1 MTIEA
6 ISSAIYN
13 DVVSGLR
20 GLTSNPTISM
30 EQLQDEVVAERNT
43 IIKEYLLKGI
53 ITLEDLYLA
62 INCIEVDCD
71 YMSKCCNLPVGKKAL
86 HFEIPATLNLG
97 AVNTI
102 KFIGSIDRQV
112 SYAVYT
118 DESYKFHEYRKRSN
132 QSPYVYVDPT
142 INNNGNLDCYVFNA
156 PYAKYLS
163 VVALFK
169 DPRKVI
175 EWDCCS
181 DLDVYLDCGLI
192 STEIQKRLTEK
203 KLRYYRQALAPVLPN
218 DQVPK

>member
-1 MTIEA
+1 MTIDA

-20 GLTSNPTISM
+20 GITSNPNISM

-43 IIKEYLLKGI
+43 IIKEYLLKGLI
-53 ITLEDLYLA
+53 SLDDLYLA

-97 AVNTI
+97 GLDTI

-112 SYAVYT
+112 PFSVYT
-118 DESYKFHEYRKRSN
+118 DDSYRYHEYRKHSN
-132 QSPYVYVDPT
+132 KSPYVYLDTT
-142 INNNGNLDCYVFNA
+142 INSNGKMDGYIFNLPHV
-156 PYAKYLS
+156 KYIS
-163 VVALFK
+163 IIALFR
-169 DPRKVI
+169 DPREVI

-181 DLDVYLDCGLI
+181 DLETYLDCGLI
-192 STEIQKRLTEK
+192 STEIQRRLTEK
-203 KLRYYRQALAPVLPN
+203 KLRFYRQAIAPVLPN